1 MEITK
6 NTIKVLAS
14 DTRLEILKVL
24 VKRRKIAADIAK
36 MLDLAPSTVNE
47 HLKKLEEAG
56 LIRRKETGH
65 KWIYFEVTEDGRN
78 LVQPRSP
85 MQFILVLCLGVIMM
99 LVGGFKN
106 FMTPIGGETLSAPMM
121 DKAENIAATGTQNI
135 RSPVEVA
142 SAGIDWFLVI
152 VLAVGVI
159 LTVLGLYNIWKI
171 RK

>member
-6 NTIKVLAS
+6 GTIKVLAS

-47 HLKKLEEAG
+47 HMKILEEAG
-56 LIRRKETGH
+56 LIKRKDTGH

-85 MQFILVLCLGVIMM
+85 MQFVLVLCLGVIMM

-106 FMTPIGGETLSAPMM
+106 FMAAPVQTFAEPVME
-121 DKAENIAATGTQNI
+121 KADNVAATGGT
-135 RSPVEVA
+135 RAVAEAAPV
-142 SAGIDWFLVI
+142 AGVDWFLVFVI
-152 VLAVGVI
+152 VVGIV

-171 RK
+171 RKK